1 MNNAIASIYSKQ
13 IGGELPYFVGNSNQ
27 WGGGIL
33 QTIAR
38 FAFPILRRLAGVA
51 ADTAE
56 DVIHGRKPFKESL
69 IDNAMEGVQ
78 DIIPTIN
85 TLRTDPTINRRATKQ
100 SNQRLPDS
108 LDIKKRNNG

>member
-1 MNNAIASIYSKQ
+1 MNDAIKEIYSRQ
-13 IGGELPYFVGNSNQ
+13 IGGELPYFAGTSNQ

-56 DVIHGRKPFKESL
+56 DVIHGRKSFKESL

-78 DIIPTIN
+78 DITPTIVS
-85 TLRTDPTINRRATKQ
+85 TINRATKR
-100 SNQRLPDS
+100 SRDERA
-108 LDIKKRNNG
+108 DIFKGKK

>member
-1 MNNAIASIYSKQ
+1 MNNAITAIYSKQ
-13 IGGELPYFVGNSNQ
+13 MGGELPYFAGNPNQ

-56 DVIHGRKPFKESL
+56 DVIHGRKSFKDSL
-69 IDNAMEGVQ
+69 VDNAMEGVKEL
-78 DIIPTIN
+78 IPIN
-85 TLRTDPTINRRATKQ
+85 TTPTRKRRNRE
-100 SNQRLPDS
+100 PDS
-108 LDIKKRNNG
+108 LDTK